1 MIKKGLGKGLGAL
14 FSVYE
19 EDEKELENIE
29 KYEQSTNVTPV
40 AATGDD
46 TVLNIEV
53 ANIIANPN
61 QPRKIFE
68 EDSLNELAESIK
80 QHGIIQPIVVTQSG
94 DKYMIIA
101 GERRY
106 RASQIAGKTVIPAIV
121 KQYTERQIKE
131 ISIIENL
138 QREDL
143 NPIETARAIKD
154 LMIQYKMTQE
164 EVADRIGKSRSAI
177 ANTLRLLSLQ
187 PDVIKMVVQNEL
199 SAGHARCLVP
209 VDDANLQ
216 ISLANKAKNGKM
228 SVRELENAVKEA
240 TNPQPKKKAIE
251 RVQSIELKELVDN
264 MQRVF
269 STRVSILGN
278 DNKGRIYIDYF
289 NRDDLD
295 RICEMVEIL
304 SKQNEKI

>member
-19 EDEKELENIE
+19 EDEKEIENIE
-29 KYEQSTNVTPV
+29 KYEQTTNIEPV
-40 AATGDD
+40 KAGDEV
-46 TVLNIEV
+46 VLNIETK
-53 ANIIANPN
+53 NIIANPN

-68 EDSLNELAESIK
+68 EGALNELAESIK
-80 QHGIIQPIVVTQSG
+80 QHGVIQPIVVTQSG

-101 GERRY
+101 GERRF
-106 RASQIAGKTVIPAIV
+106 RASQLAGKTIIPAIV

-143 NPIETARAIKD
+143 NPIETAKAIKD
-154 LMIQYKMTQE
+154 LMIQYKITQE
-164 EVADRIGKSRSAI
+164 EVADRIGKSRSSI
-177 ANTLRLLSLQ
+177 ANTLRLLTLQ
-187 PDVIKMVVQNEL
+187 PEVIKMVVKNEL
-199 SAGHARCLVP
+199 SAGHARCLVS
-209 VDDANLQ
+209 VEDAKLQ
-216 ISLANKAKNGKM
+216 ITLANKAKNDKI
-228 SVRELENAVKEA
+228 SVRELENAVKDA
-240 TNPQPKKKAIE
+240 LNPQPKKKPIE

-295 RICEMVEIL
+295 RICEMIETL
-304 SKQNEKI
+304 SKNKK